1 MFIDSTSHY
10 FWSRV
15 LESALASDSVLR
27 IERRLNASFP
37 SGNKYS
43 YEERKG
49 KLVRQYSANYARSYD
64 SLLHGMVERRMRL
77 SILSVASIWYTCW
90 IMAGQPDLPPLK
102 KNKPDSETREM
113 IRELDRQWRM
123 KGELRDEG

>member
-1 MFIDSTSHY
+1 MFIDSTSRY

-27 IERRLNASFP
+27 IERALNASFP
-37 SGNKYS
+37 PGNKYS

-49 KLVRQYSANYARSYD
+49 KLVRQYSAGYARAYD
-64 SLLHGMVERRMRL
+64 SLLQGMVERRMRL

-90 IMAGQPDLPPLK
+90 VLAGQPDLPPLRN
-102 KNKPDSETREM
+102 NKPDPEIRDM
-113 IRELDRQWRM
+113 IRELDRHWRM
-123 KGELRDEG
+123 KGGFRDEG